1 MVVEPYVT
9 ENETHT
15 SYEGPFE
22 RVLSGILKFMLL
34 LMGLGLVVLIGSV
47 SFVIA
52 VIALSIQ

>member
-9 ENETHT
+9 ENETHIA
-15 SYEGPFE
+15 YEGPFE
-22 RVLSGILKFMLL
+22 RVLSGVIKFMLL

-52 VIALSIQ
+52 VIALSIR